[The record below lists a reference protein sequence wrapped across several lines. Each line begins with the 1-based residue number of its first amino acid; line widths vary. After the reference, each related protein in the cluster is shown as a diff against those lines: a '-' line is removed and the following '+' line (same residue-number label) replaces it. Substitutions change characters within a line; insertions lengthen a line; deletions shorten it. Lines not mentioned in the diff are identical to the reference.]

1 MPILNVNGREV
12 HVQELNP
19 EGKETLVLVH
29 GMFSNLSVYYF
40 HIAPVLATTFRVVM
54 YDLKSHGLSGRVAEG
69 YDLDSMSEDLEGLV
83 DVLGLDTF
91 HLAGYSFGGL
101 IALNTALRLEA
112 RIRKLV
118 VIEAPDPADE
128 KARGIIDEYSRE
140 FLENYV
146 KNYTDTTHVRMGKRQ
161 LERNHRMY
169 EYLFYQTS
177 IRRDMQRENDFF
189 IRPELRA
196 LDRKTL
202 LVYGDTSNCLDSGRY
217 LHACIPGSELATL
230 PGDHNLPIQ
239 EPELLADRL
248 LTFLTT

>member
-54 YDLKSHGLSGRVAEG
+54 YDLKSHGLSGRIAEG
-69 YDLDSMSEDLEGLV
+69 YDLNSMSEDLEGLV
-83 DVLGLDTF
+83 DILGLDTF

-146 KNYTDTTHVRMGKRQ
+146 KNYT
-161 LERNHRMY
+161 
-169 EYLFYQTS
+169 
-177 IRRDMQRENDFF
+177 
-189 IRPELRA
+189 
-196 LDRKTL
+196 
-202 LVYGDTSNCLDSGRY
+202 
-217 LHACIPGSELATL
+217 
-230 PGDHNLPIQ
+230 
-239 EPELLADRL
+239 
-248 LTFLTT
+248 